1 MSDQLGCLE
10 KSELVTLGVDESFVE
25 LAQQKPNSTTH
36 ENRWIGKNDS
46 HSRRWGSTL
55 LSISKKLSMHLTQF
69 NVGCFRGLSRLEQK
83 WPSWEW
89 IKFISRYFMCV
100 EGSLERGGGEN
111 DIVWGLNSSPGSH
124 TPDARLFRLLH
135 FHKILELKSFMRK
148 HFFHKMEI
156 WSSKPRMEIYFWKK
170 LF

>member
-1 MSDQLGCLE
+1 MTHTQDVGALLYFLSL
-10 KSELVTLGVDESFVE
+10 KSYQCTSC
-25 LAQQKPNSTTH
+25 NSTLVVFL
-36 ENRWIGKNDS
+36 G
-46 HSRRWGSTL
+46 
-55 LSISKKLSMHLTQF
+55 Q
-69 NVGCFRGLSRLEQK
+69 SRLEQR

-89 IKFISRYFMCV
+89 IKFISRYSMCV

-156 WSSKPRMEIYFWKK
+156 GSSKPRMEIYFWKK
-170 LF
+170 IISIQILSFQLCAYPIMLMWRKYILATNQKQA